1 MVWQNVGYK
10 NGKPQFEGVSGCDN
24 SEQFAGMS
32 GGDKNKTNYY
42 IKIKDDGIE
51 VSANDKPVLFFTR
64 ENFSE
69 IFNTILFQTGL
80 YKKPEGYNDTSPWIT
95 TKKPKPKDLYPR
107 HT

>member
-1 MVWQNVGYK
+1 
-10 NGKPQFEGVSGCDN
+10 
-24 SEQFAGMS
+24 MS
-32 GGDKNKTNYY
+32 GEDNRNKSLTNGDCENNSYSIAIKDNG
-42 IKIKDDGIE
+42 IKIY
-51 VSANDKPVLFFTR
+51 ANGRPVLFFTR
-64 ENFSE
+64 EHFSE